1 MPYENNLNIFLAR
14 QRRRPIEEVWAEAHT
29 FH

>member
-14 QRRRPIEEVWAEAHT
+14 RRLRPIGEVWVDAHR